1 MQETKKENKKIILS
15 FETHGNINSKHSL
28 EMKNI
33 TKEFLG
39 GKIIANDNVSI
50 KIIRNE
56 VHALVGENGSGK
68 STLMS
73 ILFGIYKPTAG
84 KILINDEEIEI
95 KTPMTAKKLG
105 IGMVHQHYQL
115 IENMSLI
122 ENAILGQEDSKVLSL
137 SKSKE
142 RFKEIS
148 DQYGFNLNPNELVL
162 NLTIGQKQKL
172 EIVKVLWQEKEIL
185 VFDEPTAAL
194 STVEIKEF
202 LNIIKTFKKNGKTI
216 IFISHKLNEV
226 KQVAD
231 RISILRKGKMIKTDD
246 SAKMNIDQISKS
258 MVGEL
263 VKLKFN
269 KPYKV
274 QDEVLFEVKNISSF
288 KQEGS
293 QHLENINLK
302 IKRGEIVGLA
312 GIGENGQTE
321 LLEALTGLRDISS
334 GEIILNKN
342 SSMNIERM
350 TIKQRQD
357 FMVHVPEDRH
367 RFAMAG
373 SLSLLDNAVITNID
387 RKKFSKFWIE
397 YPHRDVERGYN
408 ILKDSEEIKKWTT
421 EIIKDMDVQGAG
433 DYNSLARNLS
443 GGNQQKFV
451 VGREIKQ
458 PYDVLIAGHPTRGL
472 DILSIRNIY
481 QFIIDK
487 SEQAAVILSS
497 FELDEL
503 LAVCDRIAI
512 IYKGKIVNIVDAK
525 KASAQAEIAK
535 YMVGGDK

>member
-1 MQETKKENKKIILS
+1 MQVFKKENKAPVLS
-15 FETHGNINSKHSL
+15 FETHGNVESQYSL

-50 KIIRNE
+50 QVIRNE

-73 ILFGIYKPTAG
+73 ILFGIYNPTAG

-115 IENMSLI
+115 IENMTLL
-122 ENAILGQEDSKVLSL
+122 ENAILGQEDSKILSL
-137 SKSKE
+137 ANSKD

-148 DQYGFNLNPNELVL
+148 DLYGFNLNPNELVL

-202 LNIIKTFKKNGKTI
+202 LNIIKTFKQNGKTI

-231 RISILRKGKMIKTDD
+231 RISILRKGKMVKTADA
-246 SAKMNIDQISKS
+246 SKMNIDEISKL

-274 QDEVLFEVKNISSF
+274 QDEVLFEMKNLSSYRE
-288 KQEGS
+288 EGS
-293 QHLENINLK
+293 QHLDNINLK
-302 IKRGEIVGLA
+302 INRGEIIGLA

-321 LLEALTGLRDISS
+321 LLEVLTGLRKISN
-334 GEIILNKN
+334 GEIILNKKG
-342 SSMNIERM
+342 SMNVGEM

-367 RFAMAG
+367 RYAMAG
-373 SLSLLDNAVITNID
+373 SLSLLDNSVITNID
-387 RKKFSKFWIE
+387 RKKFSTFWIE
-397 YPHRDVERGYN
+397 HPHREVERGYN
-408 ILKDSEEIKKWTT
+408 ILKDSKKIKSWTK
-421 EIIKDMDVQGAG
+421 EIIQEMDVQGAG

-443 GGNQQKFV
+443 GGNQQKFI

-481 QFIIDK
+481 QNIIDR
-487 SEQAAVILSS
+487 SEHSAVILSS

-512 IYKGKIVNIVDAK
+512 IYKGKIVKVVDAK

-535 YMVGGDK
+535 YMVGGEK